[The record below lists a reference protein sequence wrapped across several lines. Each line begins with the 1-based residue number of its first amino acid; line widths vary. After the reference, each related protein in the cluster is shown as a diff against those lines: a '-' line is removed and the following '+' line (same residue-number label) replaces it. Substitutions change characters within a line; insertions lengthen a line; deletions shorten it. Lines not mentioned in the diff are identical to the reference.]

1 MSLDGGGGGSAF
13 ADFDRYAAGEISAD
27 EISYGDANGG
37 QETEQGLVRGSIG
50 PGGGGDIDGSGDGTG
65 GNADQ
70 GNEVAKISFYGD
82 PNNFVIPATVLEKFR
97 VQRVSL

>member
-1 MSLDGGGGGSAF
+1 MSFAGDGGSGSAF

-50 PGGGGDIDGSGDGTG
+50 PGGGGTEGARS
-65 GNADQ
+65 
-70 GNEVAKISFYGD
+70 
-82 PNNFVIPATVLEKFR
+82 R
-97 VQRVSL
+97 